1 MGRLKTITRR
11 TLLIGSAAVAGGVVF
26 GYWRYKTP
34 YENPLLAELND
45 GQVALTPYLRID
57 QTGITIIA
65 PRAEMGQGIH
75 TTLAALVAEELD
87 VTLDD
92 VNVEHG
98 PASKAYFNGTVLEEG
113 LPWPALDTSKTA
125 ENVRAFTHVPAKF
138 LGMQITGGSSSTPDA
153 YLKMRRAGA
162 AARTVLLQAAAR
174 KLDADLDSLTTAS
187 GHVLAA
193 DGSRLPYT
201 ELAALAATFD
211 PPQDPAL
218 KPQAEWKILG
228 HSLPRVDM
236 LSKCTGTAEYAID
249 VRLPGMLYATV
260 KMNPKLGGEMLS
272 FDASRAET
280 MPGVEKVVPLAG
292 GVAVVASNTWLA
304 FKAADAIE
312 FDWGDAPYPGSS
324 AEQFNVLED
333 AFLGN
338 EDSQFRDDGNVDDA
352 FANAT
357 VVEGEY
363 RVPYLAHATMEPLNA
378 VALLHDDRLDIWAGN
393 QNPTQVVKESAKITD
408 IDADNIHVHT
418 TLMGGG
424 FGRRFEMDF
433 IKLAVQVAKSMPGV
447 AVNTTWSR
455 EEDMSHGTYRPPAI
469 ARFKA
474 ALTDGAAT
482 ALDLQISSPS
492 VTTSAMGRIGIPSP
506 GPDVAIVQAAWDQ
519 PYAIPNYRVTG
530 FRAPEMLP
538 VSYWRSV
545 GAPQNGFF
553 HESAIDELAHA
564 AGADPLQM
572 RMSLISDDT
581 SRKVLEAVAEMSN
594 WGSELAPG
602 VGRGVAFVMSFG
614 VPVAEVIEVAYT
626 PLGIKILKVYAAVD
640 IGTALDPRNVEA
652 QVQSAVIFGLT
663 AAIMGE
669 ISVAD
674 GTVEQSNFHD
684 YDAIRMRQAPAIDV
698 KILENGDKI
707 RGIGEP
713 GTPPAAP
720 ALANAIFA
728 ATGNRIRELPLN
740 KHIKFE

>member
-11 TLLIGSAAVAGGVVF
+11 TLLVGSAAVAGGVVF

-34 YENPLLAELND
+34 YENPLLAELKE
-45 GQVALTPYLRID
+45 GQVALTPYVRID
-57 QTGITIIA
+57 QSGITIFA
-65 PRAEMGQGIH
+65 PRAEMGQGVH

-87 VTLDD
+87 LTLDD

-98 PASKAYFNGTVLEEG
+98 PASRAYYNATALEEG
-113 LPWPALDTSKTA
+113 IWVSALDRSKSA
-125 ENVRAFTHVPAKF
+125 ERLRASTHIPAKF

-153 YLKMRRAGA
+153 YVKMRKAGA
-162 AARTVLLQAAAR
+162 AARIVLLQAAAK
-174 KLDADLDSLTTAS
+174 KLDADLSSLTTAN
-187 GHVLAA
+187 GHVIAA
-193 DGSRLPYT
+193 DGAQLPYT
-201 ELAALAATFD
+201 EIAAMAAEID
-211 PPQDPAL
+211 PPENPTL
-218 KPQAEWKILG
+218 KPQSEWKILG

-249 VRLPGMLYATV
+249 LQLPGMLHATV
-260 KMNPKLGGEMLS
+260 KMNPNLGGEMLCY
-272 FDASRAET
+272 DASRAET
-280 MPGVEKVVPLAG
+280 MPGVKKVVPLAG
-292 GVAVVASNTWLA
+292 GVAVIASNTWLA

-312 FDWGDAPYPGSS
+312 FDWGDAPYPRSS
-324 AEQFNVLED
+324 AEQFSVLED
-333 AFLGN
+333 AFLGS
-338 EDSQFRDDGNVDDA
+338 EDSQFRDDGDVDEA
-352 FANAT
+352 FANTT
-357 VVEGEY
+357 VLEGEY

-378 VALLHDDRLDIWAGN
+378 VAMLNDDRLDIWAGN

-408 IDADNIHVHT
+408 INTENIHVHT
-418 TLMGGG
+418 TFMGGG
-424 FGRRFEMDF
+424 FGRRSEMDF

-447 AVNTTWSR
+447 PVKTTWSR
-455 EEDMSHGTYRPPAI
+455 EEDMSHDTYRPPAI

-474 ALTDGAAT
+474 AVTDGAAT
-482 ALDLQISSPS
+482 ALELQISSPS
-492 VTTSAMGRIGIPSP
+492 VMTSAMGRIGIPSA

-538 VSYWRSV
+538 ISFWRSV
-545 GAPQNGFF
+545 GASQNGFF

-564 AGADPLQM
+564 AGADPLEM
-572 RMSLISDDT
+572 RLSLMNDDT

-594 WGSELAPG
+594 WGSEIPPG

-614 VPVAEVIEVAYT
+614 VPVAEVIEVADT

-652 QVQSAVIFGLT
+652 QVQSGVNFGLA

-674 GTVEQSNFHD
+674 GAVEQSNFHN
-684 YDAIRMRQAPAIDV
+684 YDAIRMRQAPAIEV
-698 KILENGDKI
+698 KILEHGDKI

-713 GTPPAAP
+713 ATPPAAP

-728 ATGNRIRELPLN
+728 ATGNRIRELPFK